1 MNGWVG
7 WMHVLESCIR
17 ELVASGG
24 QAERFLL
31 MAVSGPLGPSE
42 NRRGQEQRLKAATLW
57 W

>member
-7 WMHVLESCIR
+7 WVLESCTG
-17 ELVASGG
+17 ELVAPGG
-24 QAERFLL
+24 QAGRFLL

-42 NRRGQEQRLKAATLW
+42 NRRGQEERLKAATLW